1 MPTLMIVGVYTPLFE
16 MRPLILFPAPAL
28 STDQETGRLAVNC
41 WFCKTEIV
49 GGLAGET
56 VSTGTTCRVVAPV
69 TFCPVI
75 AEVAEIFVF
84 PVPASVAMLLV
95 MVATPDADDPHP
107 AEPVRFCVEPSEK
120 IPVAVKLTGGEFT
133 TTAGFPG
140 ATVIELSTMT
150 CRPVEPVTP
159 RAVAEMSVVPGLTSV
174 AELLAIVATE
184 GAEDDHVAVAVRSCV
199 LLSE

>member
-1 MPTLMIVGVYTPLFE
+1 MIVGVYTPLLE
-16 MRPLILFPAPAL
+16 MRPVALLPAPAL

-49 GGLAGET
+49 GGLAGKT

-95 MVATPDADDPHP
+95 MVATPDADDPHA

-140 ATVIELSTMT
+140 ATVIELSTM
-150 CRPVEPVTP
+150 TP